1 MEPLSIVVDEV
12 ALEGLDGITIPS
24 LWIRLEGRKPAFPLK
39 LDDCTKDFLWRSLL
53 NNGDLKFYQLP
64 QERGDVQLFD
74 RFKNIDPDTGIERR
88 MSFSDAPKDVYP
100 ISITPENQH
109 GIQGSCAV
117 LKERTDVTQHVR
129 SKSLAPLL
137 DLPEALERYGRKL
150 VVVASQMLRF
160 RALIGIDSDP
170 DLKLTDFSF
179 CVLERVGRA
188 RWQGELQSDLHGS
201 TFKIDAGKLHYM
213 RKALVKHGLITM
225 QSHITRAHSGQQ
237 QHSIL
242 LLLKRF
248 HVNRRTKYDM
258 LMEYVSNFLL
268 QSPGHFVSVL
278 VLKEQLSSINERSFR
293 LLIRY
298 MRSAKLIEHCQYPLE
313 DLDPEA
319 GPCTNKS
326 GKKVLVRC
334 LKQVKPYAGKGVAD
348 DDDEDD
354 DEDYANR
361 ALPLEGRIMETD
373 VLTQAYHIVLSA
385 GSKGI
390 KQTDLGLRMNVG
402 RLESRMICRRLER
415 EALIKGFMVDEG
427 RQRTTRYISH
437 RCVGVSNQLQM
448 VAKEQERKK
457 LLYSSP
463 QTSEREPPGP
473 ETPPASTSKGAVN
486 AKPRAAKKLQT
497 AGGGGGDE
505 DKDAK
510 EAGRTCGGGGEEAA
524 DVSGEGLDGEGG
536 AAGRKSGVGRK
547 KAGRKS
553 AVKTSQPETAA
564 ARTSPAE
571 CETPASGES
580 TSSATPDSESTPR
593 AALFKEDESSS
604 LLEGLNAADNPDDT
618 NIELVTDVCKPQTR
632 EKSSRYLARSHET
645 YRLLRRRNLIIEA
658 VRTFKIVEGFF
669 LLQKII
675 NEEEKKNGL
684 NTKCCRKTVVRL
696 VDGLSREGLLKVYKT
711 TVVQDGINKKLEMIV
726 HPSIQPSDDV
736 VRGVIEQVRF
746 KISSS
751 YSAVRRKNEEE
762 DASKQSPGPE
772 DAKGA
777 ACENLPRD
785 KRKEDDFRPKTVR
798 GLGKTLGFQPKMHRL
813 QVVHSFLCH
822 VIYGHPAI
830 NDPTDVRP
838 AARTPADASGSDAK
852 APADANGRA
861 RPPEGQPADS
871 TAADLDVALSSD
883 DEEEVKD
890 KATSARPQSDLKVY
904 ADEDTWKKFVPPVRV
919 HKGFISGWAMVGD
932 LLLCMPLSIFIQVIQ
947 VNYKVDGLEEY
958 LSDPVKQHHL
968 IRALPAR
975 MKRQLLYKRRYI
987 FSFHVNLQKLVYMGL
1002 LLFGPV
1008 EKFTDKDQVFVYLRR
1023 HATIVDTTS
1032 ADPHYWLVTESPEKP
1047 FERRRYTFNTS
1058 EDVENYWFDLMCVC
1072 LNTPLGIV
1080 RSKRSADNET
1090 APSFLHER
1098 HVFAGLAYLLKGSR
1112 EVSDDWSTPGD
1123 GKGAA
1128 GLDSEF
1134 FAHLKR
1140 NWLWTNH
1147 LLMSKSTPS
1156 GSVSKENKIR
1166 LKSLLTRNA
1175 FRIVLKAGGTT
1186 APRYVTNKR
1195 PLITEIVTLG
1205 VEPATR
1211 NKRVVGGKKQKRK
1224 RIKQQAVKAPR
1235 KNKEPKKRTPA
1246 HDEADHRA
1254 IKMMTRQRVYW
1265 SVQEDSLM
1273 MLCRVAAHL
1282 LNSKLKRPYVP
1293 YCVVRDLL
1301 QAEYETSMDKTSV
1314 AVGRRTRY
1322 ILKNPQTLL
1331 NYRIC
1336 LAEAYQDKPLMKL
1349 LESKKPAD
1357 PENSDDCAKS
1367 FSEYA
1372 RLLREK
1378 FRSVLS
1384 TTDLVIPDTKPQLFS
1399 RFKVSAIESVRKVAR
1414 KDTLNCTDD
1423 IHTLVLE
1430 NLIQSTLAMT
1440 NAQMKSSRSFQTF
1453 HMYSQYKQ
1461 ELLCQIFI
1469 RFRKRGLVNRRR
1481 IHHLFGPKKNRA
1493 LPFLP
1498 MSYQL
1503 SHSYHRCFSWRFP
1516 HSLVSNSLRFLRGL
1530 LRNGTGDDRPAVEFF
1545 HETVNRSPS
1554 GEEATEKRAASGKKQ
1569 RKKDEGGPVGEAQA
1583 AIVDA
1588 ATEGDDDDDGDR
1600 TGAPGAEEA
1609 MEEATSEKTQAPGE
1623 ADDQQTPAEG
1633 LPAGPA
1639 EERPGGE
1646 QADDAPPTGE
1656 ESPDVSDMM
1665 FFSMDSADGGCAVS
1679 LSLMS
1684 LGLLS
1689 VLVSVPRQMVVVD
1702 SNLLDTSLVKSV
1714 GALEEEEDDDEDDA
1728 EECDG
1733 KKKLEVKSQASHTKY
1748 LMMRGHRSPGIVKL
1762 RNLNTTDSIVVESC
1776 FVRLKL
1782 RDTPAHH
1789 LFPQERISP
1798 LDLRKSGVR
1807 QLPSVLTA
1815 FTRCSSSPSPG
1826 ELQECHARLTQQRG
1840 YTAQDIE
1847 ACVQLRS
1854 SLAAAG
1860 ENGLDVGDLHRGHQ
1874 HLEEPRAGRTRSLQK
1889 YMQDLEEEGQVS
1901 KVGGL
1906 GARWVLLQHADPWLL
1921 TVNSKHWS
1929 NSSTACD
1936 RLPFL
1941 QKGHKI
1947 PFLRKRSRRE
1957 APKEAGEPPAKK
1969 SPPVEPAGEDGPGGT
1984 SGDATKEALREEEQP
1999 GGQRERADQGGAD
2012 ESPNPEAEGGKPSP
2026 PGEDGERKAAETEGR
2041 RPERKLRRVRLKSI
2055 DGAGEEAAGSAAGAD
2070 DPSNRSF
2077 ISRPWRMVDG
2087 NLNRQVCK
2095 FMLEAVMYHVMSRPG
2110 LTQQTLVE
2118 HYKDKLQ
2125 PMAVLDLL
2133 QALIE
2138 LGCVTRNTLSRP
2150 PKASLFSL
2158 AVHTTSAETPVE
2170 DPGLVFYEPTIS
2182 CLLRLGKA
2190 IPEERHTHY
2199 TQWTSSPT

>member
-1 MEPLSIVVDEV
+1 MEPLSIVGDEV

-39 LDDCTKDFLWRSLL
+39 LDDCTKDFIWRYLL
-53 NNGDLKFYQLP
+53 NNADLNFYQLP
-64 QERGDVQLFD
+64 EEREDVQLFD
-74 RFKNIDPDTGIERR
+74 RFKNIDPDTGIERKP
-88 MSFSDAPKDVYP
+88 SFSDLQKDVYP
-100 ISITPENQH
+100 ISIILENKH

-117 LKERTDVTQHVR
+117 LKERTDVTQHIR
-129 SKSLAPLL
+129 SQSLAPLL

-150 VVVASQMLRF
+150 VVVASQLLRF
-160 RALIGIDSDP
+160 RTLIGMESEP
-170 DLKLTDFSF
+170 DLKLNDYSF

-213 RKALVKHGLITM
+213 RKVLVKHGLITM
-225 QSHITRAHSGQQ
+225 QSHITRANSGLQ

-258 LMEYVSNFLL
+258 LMEYVSNYLL
-268 QSPGHFVSVL
+268 QAPGHFVTVL
-278 VLKEQLSSINERSFR
+278 VLKEQLSSISERSFR

-298 MRSAKLIEHCQYPLE
+298 MRAAKLIEHCRFPLE

-319 GPCTNKS
+319 GPCLNKS

-334 LKQVKPYAGKGVAD
+334 LKQVKPYTRKGVAD

-354 DEDYANR
+354 EEDISNR
-361 ALPLEGRIMETD
+361 ALPPEGRIMETD
-373 VLTQAYHIVLSA
+373 VLTQAYQIVLSA

-390 KQTDLGLRMNVG
+390 KQRELGLRMNVG
-402 RLESRMICRRLER
+402 KLESRMICRRLER
-415 EALIKGFMVDEG
+415 DALIKGFMVDEG
-427 RQRTTRYISH
+427 RQRATRFISH
-437 RCVGVSNQLQM
+437 KCVGESNQLQM

-463 QTSEREPPGP
+463 QTAKLQPPAP
-473 ETPPASTSKGAVN
+473 KTPPASTSRGTEN
-486 AKPRAAKKLQT
+486 GKPRTPRKLQR
-497 AGGGGGDE
+497 
-505 DKDAK
+505 
-510 EAGRTCGGGGEEAA
+510 AGR
-524 DVSGEGLDGEGG
+524 
-536 AAGRKSGVGRK
+536 R
-547 KAGRKS
+547 KAGRKRAVKS
-553 AVKTSQPETAA
+553 AVAQTTAA
-564 ARTSPAE
+564 GS
-571 CETPASGES
+571 ETPASGES
-580 TSSATPDSESTPR
+580 ASSAAPDCESTPR
-593 AALFKEDESSS
+593 AAPLKRGESNSPPSS
-604 LLEGLNAADNPDDT
+604 PSLEGLNAADNPGDA
-618 NIELVTDVCKPQTR
+618 NIELVTDICKPQAR
-632 EKSSRYLARSHET
+632 EKSTRFLARSHET

-658 VRTFKIVEGFF
+658 VHNFKIVEGFF

-675 NEEEKKNGL
+675 NEEEKNDGL

-711 TVVQDGINKKLEMIV
+711 NVIQDGINKKLEMIV
-726 HPSIQPSDDV
+726 HPSIQPSDDMV
-736 VRGVIEQVRF
+736 TGVIEHLRF

-762 DASKQSPGPE
+762 EASKQTPGPE
-772 DAKGA
+772 ETTGTASK
-777 ACENLPRD
+777 NLPRD
-785 KRKEDDFRPKTVR
+785 KRKGDEFIPKTVR

-813 QVVHSFLCH
+813 HVVHSFLCYL
-822 VIYGHPAI
+822 IYGHPSR
-830 NDPTDVRP
+830 NDSS
-838 AARTPADASGSDAK
+838 AAQTPADASGDSSGTTQPRGEAGRR
-852 APADANGRA
+852 AAEEQTADPN
-861 RPPEGQPADS
+861 
-871 TAADLDVALSSD
+871 LDVRLSSG
-883 DEEEVKD
+883 DEEEVKGQ
-890 KATSARPQSDLKVY
+890 AASARSQSDLKVY

-919 HKGFISGWAMVGD
+919 HKGFTSGWAMVGD
-932 LLLCMPLSIFIQVIQ
+932 LLLCMPLSVFIQVIQ
-947 VNYKVDGLEEY
+947 VNYTVDGLEEY

-968 IRALPAR
+968 VRALPAR
-975 MKRQLLYKRRYI
+975 MKRLLLFKRKYI
-987 FSFHVNLQKLVYMGL
+987 FSFHLSLQKLVYMGL
-1002 LLFGPV
+1002 LQFGPV

-1032 ADPHYWLVTESPEKP
+1032 ADPHYWLVTESPDKP

-1072 LNTPLGIV
+1072 LNTPLGII
-1080 RSKRSADNET
+1080 RSKKSTDNET

-1098 HVFAGLAYLLKGSR
+1098 YVFAGLANLLKGSR
-1112 EVSDDWSTPGD
+1112 EVSDDASIPGD
-1123 GKGAA
+1123 GKGAG

-1147 LLMSKSTPS
+1147 LLTVKGPPS

-1186 APRYVTNKR
+1186 TPRYVTDKR
-1195 PLITEIVTLG
+1195 TPITEVVTLG
-1205 VEPATR
+1205 IEPATR
-1211 NKRVVGGKKQKRK
+1211 NTRVVGGKKQKRK
-1224 RIKQQAVKAPR
+1224 RSKQQAVKAPR
-1235 KNKEPKKRTPA
+1235 KKKKEPKKRTPA

-1254 IKMMTRQRVYW
+1254 IKRMTRQRVYW

-1301 QAEYETSMDKTSV
+1301 QAEYEISMDKTSV

-1357 PENSDDCAKS
+1357 PENPDDCAKS

-1372 RLLREK
+1372 RLLRQK
-1378 FRSVLS
+1378 FRTVLS
-1384 TTDLVIPDTKPQLFS
+1384 TTDLIIPDTKRQLFS
-1399 RFKVSAIESVRKVAR
+1399 RFKVSAIESIRKVAR

-1423 IHTLVLE
+1423 IHAVVLE

-1453 HMYSQYKQ
+1453 HMYSRYKQ

-1481 IHHLFGPKKNRA
+1481 VHHSFGLKKNRA

-1516 HSLVSNSLRFLRGL
+1516 HSLVNNSLRFLRGL
-1530 LRNGTGDDRPAVEFF
+1530 ISNGTGDDRPAVEFF
-1545 HETVNRSPS
+1545 HETTNRSPT
-1554 GEEATEKRAASGKKQ
+1554 GEVVTEKNTRRGKKDGAGPEGEPEEQ
-1569 RKKDEGGPVGEAQA
+1569 PQTSADATKEGGEGR
-1583 AIVDA
+1583 VDA
-1588 ATEGDDDDDGDR
+1588 R
-1600 TGAPGAEEA
+1600 GAEEA
-1609 MEEATSEKTQAPGE
+1609 MEASGEKTEEQQAAAIK
-1623 ADDQQTPAEG
+1623 ADDQQTPAES
-1633 LPAGPA
+1633 LPA
-1639 EERPGGE
+1639 EDRPGE
-1646 QADDAPPTGE
+1646 ELADDAPPTGE

-1665 FFSMDSADGGCAVS
+1665 FFSMDSAAGGCAVS

-1689 VLVSVPRQMVVVD
+1689 VLVSIPKQMVVVD

-1714 GALEEEEDDDEDDA
+1714 GALEDDNDDEEDDA
-1728 EECDG
+1728 EDCDA
-1733 KKKLEVKSQASHTKY
+1733 KKKLEVKSQASQTKY

-1776 FVRLKL
+1776 VVRLKL

-1789 LFPQERISP
+1789 LFPLEITPP

-1807 QLPSVLTA
+1807 LLPSVFTA
-1815 FTRCSSSPSPG
+1815 FTRSSSSPSPS

-1840 YTAQDIE
+1840 YTPQDVE

-1854 SLAAAG
+1854 SLDAAG
-1860 ENGLDVGDLHRGHQ
+1860 ENGLDVDDLHRVHQ
-1874 HLEEPRAGRTRSLQK
+1874 RLEEPRSGRTRSLLQ

-1906 GARWVLLQHADPWLL
+1906 GVRWVLLQHADPWLL

-1929 NSSTACD
+1929 SSSTASEGLSF
-1936 RLPFL
+1936 LP
-1941 QKGHKI
+1941 KEHKI
-1947 PFLRKRSRRE
+1947 PFLRKRSRRD
-1957 APKEAGEPPAKK
+1957 ARKEAGEPPAKK
-1969 SPPVEPAGEDGPGGT
+1969 SPLVEQVGEDGPGGT
-1984 SGDATKEALREEEQP
+1984 LTDSTKEDLAKDEQP
-1999 GGQRERADQGGAD
+1999 GGQKERTD
-2012 ESPNPEAEGGKPSP
+2012 ESRNPEAEGGKPTAP
-2026 PGEDGERKAAETEGR
+2026 AEDAEHEAAEHEAAGLEER
-2041 RPERKLRRVRLKSI
+2041 REERKLRRFRLKRL
-2055 DGAGEEAAGSAAGAD
+2055 DGEEAAGSLPIGTPAAD
-2070 DPSNRSF
+2070 DPGNRSF

-2125 PMAVLDLL
+2125 PMAVLDLV

-2138 LGCVTRNTLSRP
+2138 MGCVTRNTLSRP
-2150 PKASLFSL
+2150 PKASLFGRRVQP
-2158 AVHTTSAETPVE
+2158 ASAETKAE
-2170 DPGLVFYEPTIS
+2170 DPALVFYEPTVS
-2182 CLLRLGKA
+2182 CLLRLSRA
-2190 IPEERHTHY
+2190 IPEERHGQCT
-2199 TQWTSSPT
+2199 

>member
-334 LKQVKPYAGKGVAD
+334 LKQVKPYAGKGV
-348 DDDEDD
+348 
-354 DEDYANR
+354 EDYANR

-524 DVSGEGLDGEGG
+524 DVKL
-536 AAGRKSGVGRK
+536 
-547 KAGRKS
+547 
-553 AVKTSQPETAA
+553 QPA
-564 ARTSPAE
+564 ARAPAARRPTRSPLRE
-571 CETPASGES
+571 Q
-580 TSSATPDSESTPR
+580 
-593 AALFKEDESSS
+593 EDESSS

-751 YSAVRRKNEEE
+751 YSAVRRSSRRRKNEEE

-785 KRKEDDFRPKTVR
+785 KRKEDDFRPKTGRGVTGAVEESAARLVIFR

-883 DEEEVKD
+883 DEEEAVI
-890 KATSARPQSDLKVY
+890 VY

-1072 LNTPLGIV
+1072 LNTPLGTSRESKITP
-1080 RSKRSADNET
+1080 STGDHKTNKRSADNET

-1147 LLMSKSTPS
+1147 LLMSKSVRERL
-1156 GSVSKENKIR
+1156 VSKENKIR

-1175 FRIVLKAGGTT
+1175 FRIVLKAGEL
-1186 APRYVTNKR
+1186 PLKR
-1195 PLITEIVTLG
+1195 LEICFKLG

-1235 KNKEPKKRTPA
+1235 KNKGKRRETGEGLKEPKKRTPA

-1554 GEEATEKRAASGKKQ
+1554 
-1569 RKKDEGGPVGEAQA
+1569 
-1583 AIVDA
+1583 
-1588 ATEGDDDDDGDR
+1588 
-1600 TGAPGAEEA
+1600 
-1609 MEEATSEKTQAPGE
+1609 
-1623 ADDQQTPAEG
+1623 
-1633 LPAGPA
+1633 
-1639 EERPGGE
+1639 
-1646 QADDAPPTGE
+1646 
-1656 ESPDVSDMM
+1656 DVSDMM

-1789 LFPQERISP
+1789 LFPQESESTQ
-1798 LDLRKSGVR
+1798 KSGVR

-2026 PGEDGERKAAETEGR
+2026 PGEDGERKAAETEVTTSLSPVPLCVHLPSPS
-2041 RPERKLRRVRLKSI
+2041 RPPPQPPPHS
-2055 DGAGEEAAGSAAGAD
+2055 
-2070 DPSNRSF
+2070 SNRSF

>member
-437 RCVGVSNQLQM
+437 RCVSMNKQTARAPAARRPTRSPLREQVSKRLVFWENVCLFKIITDVKVEM
-448 VAKEQERKK
+448 CLRVAG
-457 LLYSSP
+457 LDTFFYYFFYTAVFLYSI
-463 QTSEREPPGP
+463 
-473 ETPPASTSKGAVN
+473 
-486 AKPRAAKKLQT
+486 L
-497 AGGGGGDE
+497 
-505 DKDAK
+505 
-510 EAGRTCGGGGEEAA
+510 
-524 DVSGEGLDGEGG
+524 LFF
-536 AAGRKSGVGRK
+536 
-547 KAGRKS
+547 
-553 AVKTSQPETAA
+553 QP
-564 ARTSPAE
+564 
-571 CETPASGES
+571 
-580 TSSATPDSESTPR
+580 
-593 AALFKEDESSS
+593 ALFKEDESSS

-618 NIELVTDVCKPQTR
+618 NIELVTDVCKPQVGGISSTVFFCCVFSIRGDECSIVFPQTR

-711 TVVQDGINKKLEMIV
+711 TVVQDGINKKMIV

-785 KRKEDDFRPKTVR
+785 KRKEDDFRPKTGRGVTVR

-861 RPPEGQPADS
+861 ISLCVLSPSKPFHCSTMFSPA
-871 TAADLDVALSSD
+871 VI
-883 DEEEVKD
+883 
-890 KATSARPQSDLKVY
+890 VY

-1072 LNTPLGIV
+1072 LNTPLGTSAHTHTHTHTHT
-1080 RSKRSADNET
+1080 RESKIT
-1090 APSFLHER
+1090 PSTGDHKTNDVSLC
-1098 HVFAGLAYLLKGSR
+1098 LGSR

-1147 LLMSKSTPS
+1147 LLMSKS
-1156 GSVSKENKIR
+1156 VRER
-1166 LKSLLTRNA
+1166 L
-1175 FRIVLKAGGTT
+1175 
-1186 APRYVTNKR
+1186 YV
-1195 PLITEIVTLG
+1195 EDSLG

-1349 LESKKPAD
+1349 LESKKP
-1357 PENSDDCAKS
+1357 DCAKS

-1399 RFKVSAIESVRKVAR
+1399 R
-1414 KDTLNCTDD
+1414 TDD

-1516 HSLVSNSLRFLRGL
+1516 HSLVSNSLRFLR
-1530 LRNGTGDDRPAVEFF
+1530 
-1545 HETVNRSPS
+1545 
-1554 GEEATEKRAASGKKQ
+1554 
-1569 RKKDEGGPVGEAQA
+1569 
-1583 AIVDA
+1583 
-1588 ATEGDDDDDGDR
+1588 
-1600 TGAPGAEEA
+1600 
-1609 MEEATSEKTQAPGE
+1609 
-1623 ADDQQTPAEG
+1623 
-1633 LPAGPA
+1633 
-1639 EERPGGE
+1639 ERPGGE

-1702 SNLLDTSLVKSV
+1702 NHVEGNVLFSSV

-1789 LFPQERISP
+1789 LFPQESE
-1798 LDLRKSGVR
+1798 STHETHTHTHT
-1807 QLPSVLTA
+1807 QT
-1815 FTRCSSSPSPG
+1815 
-1826 ELQECHARLTQQRG
+1826 LQECHARLTQQRG

-2026 PGEDGERKAAETEGR
+2026 PGEDG
-2041 RPERKLRRVRLKSI
+2041 
-2055 DGAGEEAAGSAAGAD
+2055 D
-2070 DPSNRSF
+2070 SNRSF

-2133 QALIE
+2133 QVGALIE